1 MDNLTNLGCR
11 ASMLIYDARRAEFV
25 KEFRGQIEKLKVLS
39 KRCDQYW
46 LKRKLV
52 DLCRARAEINS
63 IEEEAQRLATSFGR
77 SKKQQSDR
85 IKELLGEDRARM
97 SVNKRSEVEYFL
109 NVKKNEIERLRR
121 EEAEESSLFED
132 FAKLLPVLRQ
142 GRKIW
147 YSHDQD
153 DVSNLA
159 KKKDADNLTNIF
171 TVSYLEKKAH
181 KEQPWY
187 EVKEG

>member
-97 SVNKRSEVEYFL
+97 SVSERSEVEYFL

-159 KKKDADNLTNIF
+159 KKEDADNLTNIF

-181 KEQPWY
+181 KELPWY

>member
-63 IEEEAQRLATSFGR
+63 IEEEAQRLANSFGR

-97 SVNKRSEVEYFL
+97 SVSERSEVEYFL